1 MHHHQATSFRNH
13 QPLEENIQSGELE
26 PDVMIDRHAIN
37 ISNNADRESQ
47 PNNSSSLLKNLRYT

>member
-26 PDVMIDRHAIN
+26 PDMMIDRHAIN
-37 ISNNADRESQ
+37 IPNNADRVSQ
-47 PNNSSSLLKNLRYT
+47 PNNSSAEKVQFSEP